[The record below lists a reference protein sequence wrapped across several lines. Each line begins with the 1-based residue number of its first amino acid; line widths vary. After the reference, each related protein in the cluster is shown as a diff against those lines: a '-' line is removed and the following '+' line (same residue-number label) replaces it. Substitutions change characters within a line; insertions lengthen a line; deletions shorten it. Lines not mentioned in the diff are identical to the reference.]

1 MTNACQSQRI
11 LKMPKEPLDSC
22 KETQKDV
29 LQDIEI
35 VKEDYNTH
43 SIRLIDN
50 RESRKSV
57 FQHIEIDIEFKEW

>member
-1 MTNACQSQRI
+1 
-11 LKMPKEPLDSC
+11 MPKEPLDSC

-57 FQHIEIDIEFKEW
+57 FQHIEIDIEFKE